1 MRYLDTSDTALD
13 VYKMDLM
20 NHYGEEAR
28 FVVMHIPVTS
38 KLLCEIIETVVF
50 AIEGELIGVWIGFS
64 FMITIYLALFVI
76 LFAFPGVISSH
87 FFFLILFY

>member
-1 MRYLDTSDTALD
+1 
-13 VYKMDLM
+13 MDLM

-50 AIEGELIGVWIGFS
+50 AIEGELIGV
-64 FMITIYLALFVI
+64 
-76 LFAFPGVISSH
+76 
-87 FFFLILFY
+87 